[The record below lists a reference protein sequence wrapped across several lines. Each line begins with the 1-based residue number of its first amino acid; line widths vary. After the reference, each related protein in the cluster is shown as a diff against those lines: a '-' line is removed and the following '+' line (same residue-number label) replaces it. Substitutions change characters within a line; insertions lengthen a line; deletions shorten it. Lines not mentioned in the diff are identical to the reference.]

1 MSTNTFEILKRQLL
15 TEKSLI
21 LRDKENK
28 YTFAVV
34 KSANKHDIKRS
45 IEKIFKVTV
54 EKITTVNVSGKN
66 AKMGKYEGKKPDW
79 KKAIVTLK
87 EGDRIDAAQTAAK

>member
-1 MSTNTFEILKRQLL
+1 MSRNIFGTLKKQLL

-21 LRDKENK
+21 SRDKQNK
-28 YTFAVV
+28 YTFVV
-34 KSANKHDIKRS
+34 SNRANKHDVKEA
-45 IEKIFKVTV
+45 IETIFKVTV
-54 EKITTVNVSGKN
+54 LKVSMINVGGKE
-66 AKMGKYEGKKPDW
+66 AKVGKSVGKKPDW

>member
-1 MSTNTFEILKRQLL
+1 MSRNIFGTLKKQLL

-21 LRDKENK
+21 SRDKQNK
-28 YTFAVV
+28 YTFAVSN
-34 KSANKHDIKRS
+34 KANKHDVKEA
-45 IEKIFKVTV
+45 IETIFKVTV
-54 EKITTVNVSGKN
+54 LKVSTISVGGKE
-66 AKMGKYEGKKPDW
+66 AKVGKSVGKKSDW